1 MSLKRDLVVGAALS
15 ALAIGMLAEAQGFP
29 RIRAMPYG
37 PDLFPRIIA
46 TGLLLAAL
54 GIVIEGLRTARAAQR
69 ITSADT
75 TPAHRV
81 PGSLRL
87 AAFAF
92 GVIAALVAGF
102 ALLLPILGFH
112 IAAGLV
118 VLLAVPVFG
127 GNPVLAVI
135 MALSVPVVL
144 HYVFYSLMRV
154 VLPWGLLTPIAW

>member
-15 ALAIGMLAEAQGFP
+15 ALAIGMIVESQGFP

-46 TGLLLAAL
+46 GGLLLAAL
-54 GIVIEGLRTARAAQR
+54 GIVIEALRAAR
-69 ITSADT
+69 VARGTEHTEPASAGHD
-75 TPAHRV
+75 HR
-81 PGSLRL
+81 SLRY
-87 AAFAF
+87 AGFAF
-92 GVIAALVAGF
+92 VSVAGLVAGF
-102 ALLLPILGFH
+102 ALLLPVLGFH

-118 VLLAVPVFG
+118 LLLSVPIFGGNLLLAVT
-127 GNPVLAVI
+127 
-135 MALSVPVVL
+135 MAISVPFVL